1 VVNEDEYIF
10 IAFEGPSRVE
20 YDVHVLE
27 GPNVDVFLM
36 DEDNFRL
43 YAVDAWA
50 NSAWRVIDQGSKQ
63 GTRRAWARLRVG
75 PGLWFLVVDNRADD
89 YDVLP
94 SGPASGPA
102 LLHLSFNTS
111 SATILVPPDSDKKP
125 PSGDDAS
132 PGDDGGGVADKNARA
147 DRSIVVRSAP
157 VLRWSLLLFFA
168 ALPGWPLWRHY
179 SIMVEYAGGCGPAG
193 GLWAWLPFVACA
205 GAAAALPLATLEQSL
220 HRMLQSVT
228 FLRRFPPLLTLLD
241 ALFAVALPEEAVKW
255 VIAILTLPVV
265 TYGKRGRG
273 AYLLHGA
280 TVAIAFALVE
290 NLYYGFG
297 FDVLSSSSPFDTL
310 FIRGITS
317 IPSHVVG
324 GVIMGCLLY
333 RATSW
338 WGFIKAL
345 VVPMFLHTI
354 YDYPILLAHQGLFD
368 KDILYM
374 YLLLL
379 LYLEDSIAH
388 HLVLDPQGQQQQQ
401 QQQQD

>member
-1 VVNEDEYIF
+1 MVPAATTRVVVHEDEYIF
-10 IAFEGPSRVE
+10 IAFDGPSRVT
-20 YDVHVLE
+20 YDVQVLE

-36 DEDNFRL
+36 DEENFRL
-43 YAVDAWA
+43 YAADSWA
-50 NSAWRVIDQGSKQ
+50 NSAWRVIDEGSKQ
-63 GTRRAWARLRVG
+63 GTRRASARLRVG
-75 PGLWFLVVDNRADD
+75 PGRWFLVVDNRADD

-94 SGPASGPA
+94 SGPSSSGPA
-102 LLHLSFNTS
+102 LLQLEFNTS
-111 SATILVPPDSDKKP
+111 SATIRVPPSKPQAEATTDNNGKKVV
-125 PSGDDAS
+125 SS
-132 PGDDGGGVADKNARA
+132 NNINV
-147 DRSIVVRSAP
+147 VVRSAP

-179 SIMVEYAGGCGPAG
+179 SIMVEYAGGSGPAG
-193 GLWAWLPFVACA
+193 GLWAWLPFFACA
-205 GAAAALPLATLEQSL
+205 GAAAALPIATLEHSL
-220 HRMLQSVT
+220 HNMLQVP
-228 FLRRFPPLLTLLD
+228 FLLQFPPLLTLLD
-241 ALFAVALPEEAVKW
+241 ALFAVALPEEVVKW
-255 VIAILTLPVV
+255 VVAILTLPVV
-265 TYGKRGRG
+265 TSGKRGRG

-310 FIRGITS
+310 FIRGLTS

-333 RATSW
+333 RASTW

-345 VVPMFLHTI
+345 LVPMFLHTI

-368 KDILYM
+368 KDILYI
-374 YLLLL
+374 YLMLL

-388 HLVLDPQGQQQQQ
+388 HLVLDSQG
-401 QQQQD
+401 DD